1 MNRIVKWFILRYL
14 KKKTKDLLKSNK
26 SFKKQKEVKMKKKMK
41 KNERSGIK
49 TTEFWVTLISGII
62 VAVCNAFKVDPQI
75 RDAIV
80 KLAVAY
86 ITSRTIVKISENVK
100 KGGK

>member
-1 MNRIVKWFILRYL
+1 
-14 KKKTKDLLKSNK
+14 
-26 SFKKQKEVKMKKKMK
+26 MKKKVK
-41 KNERSGIK
+41 DGVK
-49 TTEFWVTLISGII
+49 TSEFWVTLISGII

-86 ITSRTIVKISENVK
+86 ITSRTVVKISENVK
-100 KGGK
+100 KKWVY